1 MIHEKDSSSE
11 SNKTWIVRTS
21 PQANRDGAL
30 PAQDSGL
37 AYIAAISPGPCKPA
51 KSETE
56 EVEAIRVDLLKM
68 LVLAKFL
75 EQKKREQPDS
85 EVQDEPAKFSGPV
98 PLLLCGDDKGSSA
111 VLYAYNNT
119 HQH

>member
-1 MIHEKDSSSE
+1 M
-11 SNKTWIVRTS
+11 
-21 PQANRDGAL
+21 

-37 AYIAAISPGPCKPA
+37 AYAAAIYLGACKPA

-56 EVEAIRVDLLKM
+56 EVEAMRVDVLKI

-85 EVQDEPAKFSGPV
+85 EVQDEPARFSGPA
-98 PLLLCGDDKGSSA
+98 PLLLCGNDKGSSA